1 MSAENFISV
10 VEGWTGALEFILK
23 ADDVAVDL
31 TGITSV
37 VVEAKKLDGSTIT
50 LTGTTAVS
58 DAANGKVQFSPAAA
72 DLKEVNSPYLVR
84 FKVTDGS
91 SKITYF
97 PSGEAFT
104 WKIRK

>member
-1 MSAENFISV
+1 MSSENFIDV
-10 VEGWTGALEFILK
+10 IEGWTGPLEFILL
-23 ADDVAVDL
+23 ADGSAVDL
-31 TGITSV
+31 TGITSAV
-37 VVEAKKLDGSTIT
+37 TEAKRLNGTAIT

-58 DAANGKVQFSPAAA
+58 DAANGKVKFSPAAA
-72 DLKEVNSPYLVR
+72 DLKEADSPASVR

-97 PSGEAFT
+97 PSGDAFT

>member
-1 MSAENFISV
+1 MSSENFIDV
-10 VEGWTGALEFILK
+10 IEGWTGPLEFILL
-23 ADDVAVDL
+23 ADGSAVDL

-37 VVEAKKLDGSTIT
+37 AAEAKRLDGTTIT
-50 LTGTTAVS
+50 LGGTTQVS
-58 DAANGKVQFSPAAA
+58 DATSGKVKYNPIAG
-72 DLKEVNSPYLVR
+72 DLKEVDSPALVR

-97 PSGEAFT
+97 PSGDAFT

>member
-1 MSAENFISV
+1 MSAENFIAV

-23 ADDVAVDL
+23 ADGAAVDL

-37 VVEAKKLDGSTIT
+37 TVEAKKLDGSAVT
-50 LTGTTAVS
+50 LAGTTAVT
-58 DAANGKVQFSPAAA
+58 DAANGKVTFSPAAA
-72 DLKEVNSPYLVR
+72 DLKEADSPYLVR

-97 PSGEAFT
+97 PSGDAFT